1 MSRSLKTKQS
11 AYPILDLLKTES
23 GADTG
28 VATMESKGLSKKEQA
43 WRKRRRAESLRMSLP
58 EFWQQAQKK
67 DYRLTMA
74 EWEHA
79 VRERRKVQ

>member
-1 MSRSLKTKQS
+1 VGHPEVGGVRVRRVNESFR
-11 AYPILDLLKTES
+11 ADLDW
-23 GADTG
+23 GQ
-28 VATMESKGLSKKEQA
+28 MESKGLSKKEQA
-43 WRKRRRAESLRMSLP
+43 WRKRRRAESLRMSLR